1 MLCVKPCRWLRS
13 TQFSNTFRA
22 FREPEF
28 SIELPNDIAAI
39 EPAVLYVVQTLA
51 AATGL
56 STVQRIR
63 VGAALSSALFNAM
76 CYGNLEIKE
85 EDPVVSRMFTE
96 DSRNNDEVR
105 DRAAVHPYRDRKV
118 QLRVSV
124 STVDTRFS
132 YHMMPRPLDPLDP
145 STGDCGVV

>member
-1 MLCVKPCRWLRS
+1 M
-13 TQFSNTFRA
+13 
-22 FREPEF
+22 
-28 SIELPNDIAAI
+28 
-39 EPAVLYVVQTLA
+39 QTLA

-124 STVDTRFS
+124 STVDTRFFIS
-132 YHMMPRPLDPLDP
+132 HDGPGRLTRLTPAPGTAESFEIEQCRGFVLMTSFMDDIIFQ
-145 STGDCGVV
+145 SGNSSVVLVKSDLEVV